1 MKKIFSLLLVTL
13 LLISVTA
20 LAESTAPV
28 YEYVD
33 VPVDSTIKLDGDFSI
48 RFSIERVDG
57 KCDRGLLFYLDDAGD
72 SYGFK
77 VRWNDNNRADFYGV
91 KNVGGTWKG
100 FLIADEYQEFLKDC
114 FVSVDEGWDTTQDTQ
129 MELTIT
135 VQGTM
140 ATVTM
145 KGNVTGKEGTIHFD
159 LTKSPWLDFEE
170 KEATPLVLSSG
181 TTRFDLNG
189 GNVLS
194 FSVDS
199 ATYAANQK

>member
-1 MKKIFSLLLVTL
+1 MKKFLSLLLVTL
-13 LLISVTA
+13 MLISVTA

-28 YEYVD
+28 YEYVE
-33 VPVDSTIKLDGDFSI
+33 VPVDSTIMLDGDCSI

-57 KCDRGLLFYLDDAGD
+57 KCDSGIMFYLDEEGNA
-72 SYGFK
+72 YGFK

-100 FLIADEYQEFLKDC
+100 FLIAEEYQEWLKDC
-114 FVSVDEGWDTTQDTQ
+114 YVSVDDGWDTTEDTQ
-129 MELTIT
+129 MQMTIT

-170 KEATPLVLSSG
+170 KESNPIILTSG

-189 GNVLS
+189 GNILS